1 MAEGSFA
8 PCPDCGGTLHVQRRR
23 FERRRTTTIVGRD
36 RRQGHRRL
44 VADSVAA
51 GNEG

>member
-1 MAEGSFA
+1 MDEGTFP
-8 PCPDCGGTLHVQRRR
+8 PCQDCGGTLHVQRRR
-23 FERRRTTTIVGRD
+23 FERRRTTAIVRRE